1 MQRLVALDTA
11 WKEIVPEGK
20 TDYEIIRDVY
30 AYICEHVTYDNIHV
44 NDASYKLAHTAY
56 AALVNGTAVC
66 QGYAVLLYRMLMEQG
81 IDCRIMA
88 GEGNGG
94 AHAWNIAKIGQQYYY
109 LDATWDAGTSS
120 HTEWFL
126 KGSAHFQVSK
136 KFLNALTEKRRRE

>member
-81 IDCRIMA
+81 IDCRI
-88 GEGNGG
+88 N
-94 AHAWNIAKIGQQYYY
+94 
-109 LDATWDAGTSS
+109 
-120 HTEWFL
+120 FL
-126 KGSAHFQVSK
+126 TA
-136 KFLNALTEKRRRE
+136 A